1 MIASG
6 NHTLK
11 MRSGVEGS
19 LTQLLL
25 KSIERIRFFDFAA
38 LRATSLRITCGR
50 KINCNLT
57 FFIGK
62 GRTFYA
68 LVTDAYE
75 AFEHFGFFKFLAS
88 SEWNYTEGSEQ
99 YGALPFITGTLM
111 TTLLALIF
119 CIPFSLPVALFVG
132 EYFKG
137 TKMAAVL
144 STVTD
149 LLAGIPSIIYGLW
162 GFYTLRPIIMALNIS
177 PQGSGVLTASLVLAI
192 MIIPYAASLSAE
204 FIKMVPNDLKEGAY
218 SLGATRAE
226 VIRKVV
232 FPVAG
237 SGIFSSY
244 ILAIGRALGET
255 MTVTMLIG
263 NTNNIPESI
272 TSTGN
277 SMASIIANQFGEADD
292 LRLSSLIAIGLI
304 LFLITAI
311 INMVGKIMIKRA
323 RIV

>member
-1 MIASG
+1 M
-6 NHTLK
+6 NEK
-11 MRSGVEGS
+11 CYK
-19 LTQLLL
+19 LLL
-25 KSIERIRFFDFAA
+25 LVAA
-38 LRATSLRITCGR
+38 LLMPIVCG
-50 KINCNLT
+50 
-57 FFIGK
+57 GVV
-62 GRTFYA
+62 YA
-68 LVTDAYE
+68 LATDAYE
-75 AFEHFGFFKFLAS
+75 AFEHFGFFRFLTS
-88 SEWNYTEGSEQ
+88 SEWSYTEGAEQ

-111 TTLLALIF
+111 TTLLALLF

-137 TKMAAVL
+137 SRVAAVL

-162 GFYTLRPIIMALNIS
+162 GFYTLRPLLMALDIS
-177 PQGSGVLTASLVLAI
+177 SQGSSILTASLVLAI

-204 FIKMVPNDLKEGAY
+204 FIKMVPNELKEGAY

-226 VIRKVV
+226 VIRKVI

-244 ILAIGRALGET
+244 VLAIGRALGET

-263 NTNNIPESI
+263 NTNNIPSSI

-292 LRLSSLIAIGLI
+292 LRLSSLVAIGLI

-311 INMVGKIMIKRA
+311 INLIGKVLIKRV

>member
-1 MIASG
+1 MNDKIYRVI
-6 NHTLK
+6 LF
-11 MRSGVEGS
+11 
-19 LTQLLL
+19 
-25 KSIERIRFFDFAA
+25 IAA
-38 LRATSLRITCGR
+38 LIVPVVCG
-50 KINCNLT
+50 
-57 FFIGK
+57 GVV
-62 GRTFYA
+62 YA
-68 LVTDAYE
+68 LVTDAYD
-75 AFEHFGFFKFLAS
+75 AFEHFGFFKFLIS
-88 SEWNYTEGSEQ
+88 SDWSYTEGAEQ
-99 YGALPFITGTLM
+99 YSALPFITGTLM
-111 TTLLALIF
+111 TTLLALVF

-137 TKMAAVL
+137 TRVAVVL

-192 MIIPYAASLSAE
+192 MIIPYASSLSAE

-244 ILAIGRALGET
+244 VLAIGRALGET

-263 NTNNIPESI
+263 NTNNIPDSI

-277 SMASIIANQFGEADD
+277 SMASIIANQFGEADG
-292 LRLSSLIAIGLI
+292 LRLSSLIAIGLV
-304 LFLITAI
+304 LFLITAA

-323 RIV
+323 RIS

>member
-1 MIASG
+1 MNDKLYRLI
-6 NHTLK
+6 LF
-11 MRSGVEGS
+11 
-19 LTQLLL
+19 
-25 KSIERIRFFDFAA
+25 IAA
-38 LRATSLRITCGR
+38 LIVPVVCG
-50 KINCNLT
+50 
-57 FFIGK
+57 GVV
-62 GRTFYA
+62 YA
-68 LVTDAYE
+68 LVTDAYD
-75 AFEHFGFFKFLAS
+75 AFEHFGFFKFLTS
-88 SEWNYTEGSEQ
+88 SDWSYTEGAEQ

-137 TKMAAVL
+137 TNIAAVL

-177 PQGSGVLTASLVLAI
+177 PQGSGILTASLVLAI

-226 VIRKVV
+226 VIRRVV

-244 ILAIGRALGET
+244 VLAIGRALGET

-263 NTNNIPESI
+263 NTNNIPDSI

-277 SMASIIANQFGEADD
+277 SMASIIANQFGEADG
-292 LRLSSLIAIGLI
+292 LRLSSLIAIGLV
-304 LFLITAI
+304 LFLITAA

>member
-1 MIASG
+1 MNDKLYRAILFIAAVTIPLVCG
-6 NHTLK
+6 
-11 MRSGVEGS
+11 GV
-19 LTQLLL
+19 L
-25 KSIERIRFFDFAA
+25 
-38 LRATSLRITCGR
+38 
-50 KINCNLT
+50 
-57 FFIGK
+57 
-62 GRTFYA
+62 YA
-68 LVTDAYE
+68 LITDAYD
-75 AFEHFGFFKFLAS
+75 AFEHFGFFRFIAS
-88 SEWNYTEGSEQ
+88 SEWSYTEGAEQ
-99 YGALPFITGTLM
+99 YGALPFITGTLL
-111 TTLLALIF
+111 TTLLALLF
-119 CIPFSLPVALFVG
+119 CIPFSLPVAFFVG

-137 TKMAAVL
+137 TRVAAVL

-162 GFYTLRPIIMALNIS
+162 GFYTLRPVIIALNIS
-177 PQGSGVLTASLVLAI
+177 PQGSGILTASLVLAI
-192 MIIPYAASLSAE
+192 MIVPYAASLSAE
-204 FIKMVPNDLKEGAY
+204 FIKMVPNELKESAY

-226 VIRKVV
+226 VVRNII

-263 NTNNIPESI
+263 NTNNMPTSI

-277 SMASIIANQFGEADD
+277 SMASIIANQFGEADG

-311 INMVGKIMIKRA
+311 INVIGKMMIKRA
-323 RIV
+323 RII

>member
-1 MIASG
+1 M
-6 NHTLK
+6 NDK
-11 MRSGVEGS
+11 MYKAILSAAACIVPVVCGGVV
-19 LTQLLL
+19 
-25 KSIERIRFFDFAA
+25 
-38 LRATSLRITCGR
+38 
-50 KINCNLT
+50 
-57 FFIGK
+57 
-62 GRTFYA
+62 YA

-75 AFEHFGFFKFLAS
+75 AFDHFGFFNFLTS
-88 SEWNYTEGSEQ
+88 SEWSYTEGNEK
-99 YGALPFITGTLM
+99 YGALPFISGTLM
-111 TTLLALIF
+111 TTLLALLF
-119 CIPFSLPVALFVG
+119 CIPFSLPVALFTG

-137 TKMAAVL
+137 SRIASILA
-144 STVTD
+144 TVTD

-162 GFYTLRPIIMALNIS
+162 GFYTLRPLLMAMNVS

-192 MIIPYAASLSAE
+192 MIVPYAASLSAE
-204 FIKMVPNDLKEGAY
+204 FIKMVPADLKEGAY

-226 VIRKVV
+226 VVRKVI

-263 NTNNIPESI
+263 NTNNIPDSI

-292 LRLSSLIAIGLI
+292 LKLSSLIAIGLI
-304 LFLITAI
+304 LFLITAA
-311 INMVGKIMIKRA
+311 INLLGKMMIKRA
-323 RIV
+323 RIS

>member
-1 MIASG
+1 MNDKLYRLI
-6 NHTLK
+6 LF
-11 MRSGVEGS
+11 
-19 LTQLLL
+19 
-25 KSIERIRFFDFAA
+25 IAA
-38 LRATSLRITCGR
+38 LIVPVVCG
-50 KINCNLT
+50 
-57 FFIGK
+57 GVV
-62 GRTFYA
+62 YA
-68 LVTDAYE
+68 LVTDAYD
-75 AFEHFGFFKFLAS
+75 AFEYFGFFKFLTS
-88 SEWNYTEGSEQ
+88 SDWSYTEGAEQ

-137 TKMAAVL
+137 TKVAAVL

-162 GFYTLRPIIMALNIS
+162 GFYTLRPVVMALEIS
-177 PQGSGVLTASLVLAI
+177 PQGSGILTASLVLAI

-244 ILAIGRALGET
+244 VLAIGRALGET

-263 NTNNIPESI
+263 NTNNIPNSI

-277 SMASIIANQFGEADD
+277 SMASIIANQFGEADG
-292 LRLSSLIAIGLI
+292 LRLSSLIAIGLV
-304 LFLITAI
+304 LFLITAA

-323 RIV
+323 RIS

>member
-1 MIASG
+1 MNDKLYKI
-6 NHTLK
+6 
-11 MRSGVEGS
+11 
-19 LTQLLL
+19 LL
-25 KSIERIRFFDFAA
+25 FAA
-38 LRATSLRITCGR
+38 ALIMPIVCGG
-50 KINCNLT
+50 IM
-57 FFIGK
+57 
-62 GRTFYA
+62 YA
-68 LVTDAYE
+68 LVTDAYD
-75 AFEHFGFFKFLAS
+75 AFEHFGFFKFLTS
-88 SEWNYTEGSEQ
+88 SQWSYTEGAEQ

-137 TKMAAVL
+137 TRIAAIL
-144 STVTD
+144 STITD

-162 GFYTLRPIIMALNIS
+162 GFYTLRPLIMALNIS
-177 PQGSGVLTASLVLAI
+177 PQGSGILTASLVLAI
-192 MIIPYAASLSAE
+192 MIVPYAASLSAE

-232 FPVAG
+232 FPVVG

-263 NTNNIPESI
+263 NTNNIPDSI

-292 LRLSSLIAIGLI
+292 LRLSSLIAIALI
-304 LFLITAI
+304 LFLITAL
-311 INMVGKIMIKRA
+311 INLIGKIMIKRA
-323 RIV
+323 RIA

>member
-1 MIASG
+1 MSDK
-6 NHTLK
+6 LYK
-11 MRSGVEGS
+11 V
-19 LTQLLL
+19 LL
-25 KSIERIRFFDFAA
+25 SVAA
-38 LRATSLRITCGR
+38 LIMPVVCG
-50 KINCNLT
+50 
-57 FFIGK
+57 GVV
-62 GRTFYA
+62 YA
-68 LVTDAYE
+68 LVTDAYD
-75 AFEHFGFFKFLAS
+75 AFNHFGFFKFLTS
-88 SEWNYTEGSEQ
+88 SEWNYTPGAEK

-137 TKMAAVL
+137 TKVASVL

-177 PQGSGVLTASLVLAI
+177 PQGSGILTASLVLAI
-192 MIIPYAASLSAE
+192 MIVPYAASLSAE

-218 SLGATRAE
+218 SLGATRSE
-226 VIRKVV
+226 VVRKVI

-263 NTNNIPESI
+263 NTNNIPDSI

-311 INMVGKIMIKRA
+311 INLVGKMMIKRA
-323 RIV
+323 RIS

>member
-1 MIASG
+1 MNDRIY
-6 NHTLK
+6 K
-11 MRSGVEGS
+11 VV
-19 LTQLLL
+19 LL
-25 KSIERIRFFDFAA
+25 IAA
-38 LRATSLRITCGR
+38 LIMPIVCG
-50 KINCNLT
+50 
-57 FFIGK
+57 GVV
-62 GRTFYA
+62 YA
-68 LVTDAYE
+68 LVTDAYD
-75 AFEHFGFFKFLAS
+75 AFEHFGFLKFLTS
-88 SEWNYTEGSEQ
+88 SDWSYTEGAEQ

-137 TKMAAVL
+137 TKVAAVL

-162 GFYTLRPIIMALNIS
+162 GFYTLRPVIMALNIS
-177 PQGSGVLTASLVLAI
+177 PHGSGVLTASLVLAI

-244 ILAIGRALGET
+244 VLAIGRALGET

-263 NTNNIPESI
+263 NTNNIPDSM

-277 SMASIIANQFGEADD
+277 SMASIIANQFGEADG
-292 LRLSSLIAIGLI
+292 LRLSSLIAIGLV
-304 LFLITAI
+304 LFLITAA

>member
-1 MIASG
+1 M
-6 NHTLK
+6 NDKLY
-11 MRSGVEGS
+11 RV
-19 LTQLLL
+19 LL
-25 KSIERIRFFDFAA
+25 FVAA
-38 LRATSLRITCGR
+38 LVMPIVCG
-50 KINCNLT
+50 
-57 FFIGK
+57 GVV
-62 GRTFYA
+62 YA

-75 AFEHFGFFKFLAS
+75 AFEHFGFFKFLTS
-88 SEWNYTEGSEQ
+88 SDWSYTEGAEQ

-137 TKMAAVL
+137 TKIAAVL

-162 GFYTLRPIIMALNIS
+162 GFYTLRPIIMALDIS

-226 VIRKVV
+226 VIRRVI

-237 SGIFSSY
+237 SGIFSAY
-244 ILAIGRALGET
+244 VLAIGRALGET

-263 NTNNIPESI
+263 NTNNIPDSI

-304 LFLITAI
+304 LFLITAA